1 MELADLAYRGGNT
14 AETKRIIAHEVGHG
28 IAGEKLH
35 VAGIA
40 HAESVI
46 ELNQKADATTDSF
59 NRLSAANTDLQAAI
73 DAYNQKNDDYN
84 KEKNPAQKAILKQQK
99 DQLYADYQAK
109 KAISDKLL
117 KENKADAAA
126 EKAARATSTTKEAAA
141 QALRISKTQF
151 AAIKA
156 NADNAKATHDA
167 RLSTGKKSADKID
180 KSDAAVQTYYDAVLQ
195 ASTDLVSFY
204 TDTKAQNKSEADV
217 VALIKGANQTI
228 EKRNNSRSALVSGK
242 KGADM
247 ITAFANLETAQDAF
261 FEAAKSHSLAQNRN
275 KKVQEFVTFVEAN
288 HIAPLTPYAADN
300 WPHKPEEFYAEAY
313 SFWVT
318 GKLKAVSSV
327 LNQWFDDGKYK

>member
-1 MELADLAYRGGNT
+1 
-14 AETKRIIAHEVGHG
+14 V
-28 IAGEKLH
+28 
-35 VAGIA
+35 
-40 HAESVI
+40 
-46 ELNQKADATTDSF
+46 
-59 NRLSAANTDLQAAI
+59 QA
-73 DAYNQKNDDYN
+73 
-84 KEKNPAQKAILKQQK
+84 
-99 DQLYADYQAK
+99 
-109 KAISDKLL
+109 
-117 KENKADAAA
+117 
-126 EKAARATSTTKEAAA
+126 
-141 QALRISKTQF
+141 
-151 AAIKA
+151 
-156 NADNAKATHDA
+156 
-167 RLSTGKKSADKID
+167 
-180 KSDAAVQTYYDAVLQ
+180 YYDAVLQ

-204 TDTKAQNKSEADV
+204 TDTKAQDKSEADV

-288 HIAPLTPYAADN
+288 HIAPITPYAADN